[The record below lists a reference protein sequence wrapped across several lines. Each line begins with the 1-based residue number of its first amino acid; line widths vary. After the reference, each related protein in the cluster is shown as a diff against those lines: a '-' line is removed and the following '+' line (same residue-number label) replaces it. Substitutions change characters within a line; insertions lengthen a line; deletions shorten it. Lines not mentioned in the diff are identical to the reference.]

1 MTPSLVCYR
10 LDHNMP
16 YDSESVW
23 ALVQRHQ
30 GHLSIRVDHILF
42 WLDPYWE
49 CLLIMSFPQ
58 LRRVRK
64 EDYV

>member
-1 MTPSLVCYR
+1 MTPRLVCYR

-16 YDSESVW
+16 YDEESVW

-30 GHLSIRVDHILF
+30 GHLSIRVDYILF
-42 WLDPYWE
+42 WLAPDWE
-49 CLLIMSFPQ
+49 CLLIMAFPQ
-58 LRRVRK
+58 LRRVAR